1 MAIQIILPFELPRT
15 LQFQMYKNAFNPIIF
30 SGIKADQQHAYC
42 LLWKVK
48 SVNLNRK
55 VFHHY
60 KCISNICLMCPKNRS
75 KILDTKENLSRK
87 TWVDFVEQCSV
98 KSFIQSY
105 ARKKKKKS
113 SLWIPDYVQGTEKRN
128 KTWTQLHLIYWVIW
142 IYTFQSQI
150 CCLILLLY
158 EKQSQNL

>member
-1 MAIQIILPFELPRT
+1 MAMQIILPFELPRT
-15 LQFQMYKNAFNPIIF
+15 LQFHMYKNAFNPIIF

-105 ARKKKKKS
+105 ARKKKKKVHYEFLIMCKGQKS
-113 SLWIPDYVQGTEKRN
+113 EIKREHSFTLFTELYEYI
-128 KTWTQLHLIYWVIW
+128 Q
-142 IYTFQSQI
+142 FQSQI